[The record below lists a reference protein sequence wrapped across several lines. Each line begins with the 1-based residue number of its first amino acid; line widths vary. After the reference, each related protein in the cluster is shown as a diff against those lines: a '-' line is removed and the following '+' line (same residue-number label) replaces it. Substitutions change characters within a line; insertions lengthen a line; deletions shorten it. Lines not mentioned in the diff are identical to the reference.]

1 DKIKAD
7 EPLKVSALV
16 ENKGNAGGT
25 VELRIKVD
33 NEVTKSEWIFVDKGK
48 KENYTTELKFYEAEK
63 HEITINSLEPQSV
76 QVKEVKPTFIFSDLK
91 MPYIPLVFTGD
102 TFNVSATVKNI
113 GSTTGSTMATLKM
126 NEMKL
131 DSKEIVLGPGEEKTV
146 EFISSYPEE
155 GLFPVSIADL
165 KPERLH
171 IIGKDSPEF
180 NNFSS
185 SKSLKPLFIYN
196 FDKGPVEMVEDLSG
210 SGNNAI
216 VHGNVKWVDGLFGKA
231 VQTNAPEGSYIEV
244 PHNPDPEGK
253 TYFTELTMMLWVYP
267 MEEVGFADILTND
280 DLNVIQV
287 KAGNTVVNVYSG
299 GAADRQAYARVPEN
313 WNRNWHH
320 VAAVLQGK
328 YQKLYLDG
336 KLAGIKEI
344 EPRSPLRESRFRDYP
359 YIPWNIG
366 RNGSSTNRI
375 FKGLVDDVRVYSKA
389 LSSEDISNIMLYI
402 NE

>member
-1 DKIKAD
+1 M
-7 EPLKVSALV
+7 ERV
-16 ENKGNAGGT
+16 
-25 VELRIKVD
+25 R
-33 NEVTKSEWIFVDKGK
+33 
-48 KENYTTELKFYEAEK
+48 
-63 HEITINSLEPQSV
+63 
-76 QVKEVKPTFIFSDLK
+76 
-91 MPYIPLVFTGD
+91 
-102 TFNVSATVKNI
+102 
-113 GSTTGSTMATLKM
+113 
-126 NEMKL
+126 
-131 DSKEIVLGPGEEKTV
+131 
-146 EFISSYPEE
+146 
-155 GLFPVSIADL
+155 ADL

-185 SKSLKPLFIYN
+185 SKSLKPLFIFN
-196 FDKGPVEMVEDLSG
+196 FDEGPGQTVEDLSG
-210 SGNNAI
+210 SGNNSM
-216 VHGNVKWVDGLFGKA
+216 VHWDVKCVDGLFGKA

-244 PHNPDPEGK
+244 PNNPDPEGK

-375 FKGLVDDVRVYSKA
+375 FKGLVDDVRVYNKA